1 MAMRRCHR
9 CNAEW
14 ISEKRAPGV
23 KETCRACDAYL
34 HACANCRHHDPK
46 VHNQCRIPNTEWVG
60 DRAGANFCDE
70 FDFRVAGNSP
80 AKDRDSSARDAFGAL
95 FGDSPP
101 ETDVRGFDDLFKS

>member
-1 MAMRRCHR
+1 
-9 CNAEW
+9 
-14 ISEKRAPGV
+14 
-23 KETCRACDAYL
+23 
-34 HACANCRHHDPK
+34 
-46 VHNQCRIPNTEWVG
+46 VG